1 MNLAF
6 QVTDFAFQ
14 GLGQNAFQGTSH
26 PTGGGALWAKG
37 RGKLNLRRRPLTYSE
52 TEELAIRMQAIAAEK
67 AAAAISMDRISDVDG
82 HVIGED
88 SDDDDIL
95 IQAAWRLLH

>member
-37 RGKLNLRRRPLTYSE
+37 RGKLKLRRPLTYSE
-52 TEELAIRMQAIAAEK
+52 TEELRLRMQAIAAQQT
-67 AAAAISMDRISDVDG
+67 ISIPMDRISDVDG
-82 HVIGED
+82 HVIRD
-88 SDDDDIL
+88 DPFDDDDLIL
-95 IQAAWRLLH
+95 HAAMLKIFH